1 MWKLDCKESW
11 TLKNWW
17 FWTVVLE
24 KTIESPLDCKKIQPV
39 HPKGDQSWVFIGR
52 TDVEVETPILW
63 PPDAESWLIWKDP
76 DAGKDWRWEMGM
88 IEDEMVGSH
97 HRLNGHGFGRTPGVG
112 DGQGGLACCDSWG
125 CKKADT
131 TELLNWTELNNL
143 DRGVAKGGRDVKREG
158 TCVHL
163 GLIQVDVRQ
172 KWNQYFKAVILP
184 LKINKQKRILLRYVF
199 LRKGMM
205 VEFMTVEVAPGK
217 WSRPDFQSSL
227 YKASFLLLLFV
238 VVFWSHFLNNLVYIS
253 ANAGYFSVVCFSKAR
268 DPQLASF
275 KGLDI
280 NTSKTHWQ
288 WVKTLIVYI
297 LCCKFFFFFFELI
310 FGNKHLQCYPLF

>member
-1 MWKLDCKESW
+1 MDRE
-11 TLKNWW
+11 
-17 FWTVVLE
+17 
-24 KTIESPLDCKKIQPV
+24 
-39 HPKGDQSWVFIGR
+39 
-52 TDVEVETPILW
+52 
-63 PPDAESWLIWKDP
+63 A
-76 DAGKDWRWEMGM
+76 WRAAIHG
-88 IEDEMVGSH
+88 VAKRQT
-97 HRLNGHGFGRTPGVG
+97 RLS
-112 DGQGGLACCDSWG
+112 C
-125 CKKADT
+125 
-131 TELLNWTELNNL
+131 WTELNWTTL
-143 DRGVAKGGRDVKREG
+143 IEGWERVAGTFKREG

-172 KWNQYFKAVILP
+172 KWNQYFKAVIIP

-297 LCCKFFFFFFELI
+297 LCWKFFFFFLNLFLVTNTSSAIPYFSDFIIYILWLLMKRFNSKKLTYYIHVFNYIYTYTHIYSCCLVSQSCPTLCDPMDCSVSGFRVLYRLPELFQTHGHWVSDAI
-310 FGNKHLQCYPLF
+310 